1 MKGCTTAGVFF
12 RELFFME
19 KEEKMIY
26 LNGKPEDIMDGIS
39 LAELARERQYC
50 LDYIAAELN
59 GEIVPKQQYED
70 TILHDGDKLEV
81 VSFVG
86 GG

>member
-26 LNGKPEDIMDGIS
+26 LNGKPAEISEGIS
-39 LAELARERQYC
+39 LAELVRERQYC

-70 TILHDGDKLEV
+70 TILHNGDKLEV

>member
-1 MKGCTTAGVFF
+1 
-12 RELFFME
+12 
-19 KEEKMIY
+19 MIY
-26 LNGKPEDIMDGIS
+26 LNGKPAEASEGIS
-39 LAELARERQYC
+39 LAELVRERQYC

-70 TILHDGDKLEV
+70 TILHNGDKLEV

>member
-1 MKGCTTAGVFF
+1 MV
-12 RELFFME
+12 
-19 KEEKMIY
+19 Y
-26 LNGKPEDIMDGIS
+26 LNGKPEDISEGTS
-39 LAELARERQYC
+39 LAELVRERQYC

>member
-39 LAELARERQYC
+39 LAELVRERQYC

>member
-1 MKGCTTAGVFF
+1 
-12 RELFFME
+12 
-19 KEEKMIY
+19 MIY
-26 LNGKPEDIMDGIS
+26 LNGKPEDIPEGIS
-39 LAELARERQYC
+39 LAELVWEGQYC

-59 GEIVPKQQYED
+59 GEIVPKQQYKD
-70 TILHDGDKLEV
+70 TILRSKDKLEI

>member
-26 LNGKPEDIMDGIS
+26 LNGKPEDIPDGIS
-39 LAELARERQYC
+39 LAELVRERQYC

-59 GEIVPKQQYED
+59 GEIIPKQKYED
-70 TILHDGDKLEV
+70 TILHNEDKLEI

>member
-1 MKGCTTAGVFF
+1 
-12 RELFFME
+12 
-19 KEEKMIY
+19 MIY
-26 LNGKPEDIMDGIS
+26 LNGKQEDIPEGTS
-39 LAELARERQYC
+39 LAELVKERQYC

-59 GEIVPKQQYED
+59 GKIVPKQQYND
-70 TILHDGDKLEV
+70 TILHNEDKLEI

>member
-1 MKGCTTAGVFF
+1 
-12 RELFFME
+12 
-19 KEEKMIY
+19 MIY
-26 LNGKPEDIMDGIS
+26 LNGKPEDIPEGIS
-39 LAELARERQYC
+39 LAELVRERQYC

-59 GEIVPKQQYED
+59 GEIVPNQQYKD
-70 TILHDGDKLEV
+70 TILRSGDKLEI

>member
-1 MKGCTTAGVFF
+1 
-12 RELFFME
+12 
-19 KEEKMIY
+19 MIY
-26 LNGKPEDIMDGIS
+26 LNGKQEEISEGIS
-39 LAELARERQYC
+39 LAELVRERQYC

-59 GEIVPKQQYED
+59 GKIVPKQQYKD
-70 TILHDGDKLEV
+70 TILRSGDKLEI

>member
-1 MKGCTTAGVFF
+1 MNRSRAEIAQLRNLSYK
-12 RELFFME
+12 
-19 KEEKMIY
+19 KEEKDDLFKWKTGRY
-26 LNGKPEDIMDGIS
+26 SGGDFS
-39 LAELARERQYC
+39 CRTCRERQYC

-59 GEIVPKQQYED
+59 GEIVPKQQYKD
-70 TILHDGDKLEV
+70 TILRSGDKLEI

>member
-1 MKGCTTAGVFF
+1 
-12 RELFFME
+12 
-19 KEEKMIY
+19 MIY
-26 LNGKPEDIMDGIS
+26 LHGKPAEVSEGIS
-39 LAELARERQYC
+39 LAELVRERQYC

-70 TILHDGDKLEV
+70 TILHNGDKLEV

>member
-1 MKGCTTAGVFF
+1 
-12 RELFFME
+12 
-19 KEEKMIY
+19 MIY
-26 LNGKPEDIMDGIS
+26 LNGKPEDIPEGIS
-39 LAELARERQYC
+39 LAELVRERQYC

-59 GEIVPKQQYED
+59 EAIVPKQQYNN
-70 TILHDGDKLEV
+70 TILHSGDKLEI

>member
-1 MKGCTTAGVFF
+1 
-12 RELFFME
+12 
-19 KEEKMIY
+19 MIY
-26 LNGKPEDIMDGIS
+26 LNGKPEDIPEGLS
-39 LAELARERQYC
+39 LAELVRERQYC

-59 GEIVPKQQYED
+59 GEIVPKQQYKD
-70 TILHDGDKLEV
+70 TILRSKDKLEI

>member
-26 LNGKPEDIMDGIS
+26 LNGKPAEVSEGIS
-39 LAELARERQYC
+39 LAELVRERQYC

-70 TILHDGDKLEV
+70 TILHNEDKLEI

>member
-39 LAELARERQYC
+39 LAELVRERQYC

-59 GEIVPKQQYED
+59 GEIVPKQKYED
-70 TILHDGDKLEV
+70 TILHNEDKLEI

>member
-26 LNGKPEDIMDGIS
+26 LNGKPAEVSEGIS
-39 LAELARERQYC
+39 LAELVRERQYC

-70 TILHDGDKLEV
+70 TILHNGDKLEV